1 MATIDPAALYP
12 DSLLSSRFSSRF
24 FYFDISSLFYTDE
37 RPRGRTKRSTS
48 REKFYKHPIKNGEMC
63 ARDRRNATLF
73 SKRIHESNVLSKK
86 VGRDFS
92 LSTTCF

>member
-12 DSLLSSRFSSRF
+12 DSLLSSRFPSRF

-48 REKFYKHPIKNGEMC
+48 REKFYKHPIKNVKCVLAIAET
-63 ARDRRNATLF
+63 RHFSRNVFTKVMF
-73 SKRIHESNVLSKK
+73 YRKR
-86 VGRDFS
+86 
-92 LSTTCF
+92 